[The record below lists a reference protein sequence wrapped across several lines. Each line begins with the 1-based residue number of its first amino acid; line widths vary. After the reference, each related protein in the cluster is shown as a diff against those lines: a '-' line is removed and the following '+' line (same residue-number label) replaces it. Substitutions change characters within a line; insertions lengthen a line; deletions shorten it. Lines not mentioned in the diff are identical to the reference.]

1 MDKSEKIILEES
13 LDEKELSETKNY
25 KKIKYLIAI
34 ITSTLI
40 FAAIMILSIDHFKFE
55 VKEEETKPLVR
66 NLGFDVT
73 ASKTFNFGCF
83 NVTGQTI
90 SIKYVISMT
99 KTQCQNKIVIT
110 SGLGSFEFGNKGM
123 SSTGKGSRGY
133 MTTIFKFKLPQF
145 PKATVNGLVRG
156 SLSWD
161 VSLKSTN
168 KYSIGLSGTLHFY
181 SYMVISGSNPKIS
194 CEGKGI
200 LAEAKGNLIV
210 SEGSIIKDSDFSLGM
225 GNLKIIFNGS
235 IFPDN
240 IYTMTLFEGWRS
252 I

>member
-1 MDKSEKIILEES
+1 
-13 LDEKELSETKNY
+13 
-25 KKIKYLIAI
+25 
-34 ITSTLI
+34 
-40 FAAIMILSIDHFKFE
+40 
-55 VKEEETKPLVR
+55 
-66 NLGFDVT
+66 
-73 ASKTFNFGCF
+73 
-83 NVTGQTI
+83 
-90 SIKYVISMT
+90 MT

-110 SGLGSFEFGNKGM
+110 SGLGSFEFGNKGIY
-123 SSTGKGSRGY
+123 STSKESRSY
-133 MTTIFKFKLPQF
+133 LSTIFKFKLPQF

-168 KYSIGLSGTLHFY
+168 KYSIGLSGILHFY
-181 SYMVISGSNPKIS
+181 TYMVVSGSNPKIS
-194 CEGKGI
+194 CTGKGV
-200 LAEAKGNLIV
+200 LAEVKGNLIL

-235 IFPDN
+235 IFPDY

>member
-1 MDKSEKIILEES
+1 
-13 LDEKELSETKNY
+13 
-25 KKIKYLIAI
+25 
-34 ITSTLI
+34 
-40 FAAIMILSIDHFKFE
+40 
-55 VKEEETKPLVR
+55 
-66 NLGFDVT
+66 
-73 ASKTFNFGCF
+73 
-83 NVTGQTI
+83 
-90 SIKYVISMT
+90 MT
-99 KTQCQNKIVIT
+99 KTQCENKIVIT
-110 SGLGSFEFGNKGM
+110 SRLGSFEFGNKGM

-133 MTTIFKFKLPQF
+133 MTTVFKFKLPQF

-168 KYSIGLSGTLHFY
+168 KYSIGLSGTLNFY
-181 SYMVISGSNPKIS
+181 TYMVISGSNPKIS
-194 CEGKGI
+194 CTGKGV
-200 LAEAKGNLIV
+200 LAEAKGKLIV
-210 SEGSIIKDSDFSLGM
+210 SEGSINKDSDFSLGM